1 MFIDPVYLMFLLP
14 GLILAAVASMLVKTT
29 FSRYARVRAYSGM
42 TGAQAAERMLRA
54 NGVFDVQVEQTQGF
68 LSDHY
73 DPTRKVLRL
82 SPDVYGSNSLSA
94 VGVAC
99 HEAGHALQ
107 HAAAYAPLT
116 LRTLLVPATN
126 FASMFAFY
134 VFFAGL
140 LFNSQSL
147 VYIGCALFAVGFL
160 FAVVTLPVEWDA
172 SARAK
177 QHLATTGIVSPDQV
191 QHAGRV
197 LNAAFLTYLAGAVS
211 SLCLLY
217 FMFRRVTWRTQGKVI
232 GEHHSRKPVSLSRSP
247 AGAGPGIHSLLERI
261 APRELI
267 SNASDAIDRAQYL
280 GLTDVADRRC
290 AGWKIDLIVDKED
303 KTLTITDNGIG
314 MNEEDLDKNLGVIA
328 NSGTKAFAQALKE
341 KQQTN
346 IPELIGQFGVGF
358 YAAFMVAESVTV
370 ITLKRGEG
378 QKAVK
383 WTSTGTGS
391 YTLEEA
397 ARDKPGTTIVLK
409 LREGMEEFLNEWRLH
424 ELVKKYSDFIAY
436 PIRFS
441 DTGEA
446 PAEDAQPFNTMKAIW
461 KRPKSELTEEATN
474 EFYTHLTHDYNP
486 PLKTIPMSVEGVV
499 EFKAL
504 LFLPKQA
511 GIDLMMPNKK
521 YGLHLYVRNV
531 FIGADFDLL
540 LPEYLRFVKGVV
552 DSSDLPLNV
561 SREMLQDDAVI
572 RKIKSNI
579 TGKVLS
585 TLAEMM
591 ADEPETYTAFFTAFG
606 RVLKEGLHHDYENA
620 DKLKALMMFRSA
632 TRDGNALISLADYVK
647 AMPETQQD
655 IYYLI
660 AEDLETAKRAPHI
673 EALTKRG
680 YDVLLFTDPIDQW
693 IADTLREFEGKKLVA
708 VDKGALEV
716 GTDEEKAAAK
726 KKIETAAD
734 DFKELTAFIQE
745 HLKDHVK
752 EVRFSPRLTDSA
764 CCLVADEN
772 ALNPSM
778 ERLMRA
784 MNQDVPKQLRTL
796 ELNPDH
802 AVIARMKSM
811 LEADK
816 ADPRLADFADL
827 LFGQALLAEGSA
839 PQNPQ
844 RFTQLVAELMTQV

>member
-1 MFIDPVYLMFLLP
+1 MSKKTHIFKAEIQQVLD
-14 GLILAAVASMLVKTT
+14 LV
-29 FSRYARVRAYSGM
+29 
-42 TGAQAAERMLRA
+42 
-54 NGVFDVQVEQTQGF
+54 
-68 LSDHY
+68 
-73 DPTRKVLRL
+73 
-82 SPDVYGSNSLSA
+82 
-94 VGVAC
+94 
-99 HEAGHALQ
+99 
-107 HAAAYAPLT
+107 
-116 LRTLLVPATN
+116 
-126 FASMFAFY
+126 
-134 VFFAGL
+134 
-140 LFNSQSL
+140 
-147 VYIGCALFAVGFL
+147 
-160 FAVVTLPVEWDA
+160 
-172 SARAK
+172 
-177 QHLATTGIVSPDQV
+177 
-191 QHAGRV
+191 
-197 LNAAFLTYLAGAVS
+197 
-211 SLCLLY
+211 
-217 FMFRRVTWRTQGKVI
+217 
-232 GEHHSRKPVSLSRSP
+232 
-247 AGAGPGIHSLLERI
+247 IHSLYSKKEIFL
-261 APRELI
+261 RELI
-267 SNASDAIDRAQYL
+267 SNASDANDRAQYL
-280 GLTDVADRRC
+280 GLTEKSVVAD
-290 AGWKIDLIVDKED
+290 APVWKIDLIVDKED

>member
-1 MFIDPVYLMFLLP
+1 MSKKTRVFKAEVQQVLD
-14 GLILAAVASMLVKTT
+14 LV
-29 FSRYARVRAYSGM
+29 
-42 TGAQAAERMLRA
+42 
-54 NGVFDVQVEQTQGF
+54 
-68 LSDHY
+68 
-73 DPTRKVLRL
+73 
-82 SPDVYGSNSLSA
+82 
-94 VGVAC
+94 
-99 HEAGHALQ
+99 
-107 HAAAYAPLT
+107 
-116 LRTLLVPATN
+116 
-126 FASMFAFY
+126 
-134 VFFAGL
+134 
-140 LFNSQSL
+140 
-147 VYIGCALFAVGFL
+147 
-160 FAVVTLPVEWDA
+160 
-172 SARAK
+172 
-177 QHLATTGIVSPDQV
+177 
-191 QHAGRV
+191 
-197 LNAAFLTYLAGAVS
+197 
-211 SLCLLY
+211 
-217 FMFRRVTWRTQGKVI
+217 
-232 GEHHSRKPVSLSRSP
+232 
-247 AGAGPGIHSLLERI
+247 IHSLYSKKEIFL
-261 APRELI
+261 RELI

-280 GLTDVADRRC
+280 GLTDKSLIAD
-290 AGWKIDLIVDKED
+290 APNWKIDLIVDKED

-314 MNEEDLDKNLGVIA
+314 MSEEELDKNLGVIA

-346 IPELIGQFGVGF
+346 VPELIGQFGVGF
-358 YAAFMVAESVTV
+358 YAAFMVAETVTV

>member
-1 MFIDPVYLMFLLP
+1 MSKKTRVFKAEVQQVLD
-14 GLILAAVASMLVKTT
+14 LV
-29 FSRYARVRAYSGM
+29 
-42 TGAQAAERMLRA
+42 
-54 NGVFDVQVEQTQGF
+54 
-68 LSDHY
+68 
-73 DPTRKVLRL
+73 
-82 SPDVYGSNSLSA
+82 
-94 VGVAC
+94 
-99 HEAGHALQ
+99 
-107 HAAAYAPLT
+107 
-116 LRTLLVPATN
+116 
-126 FASMFAFY
+126 
-134 VFFAGL
+134 
-140 LFNSQSL
+140 
-147 VYIGCALFAVGFL
+147 
-160 FAVVTLPVEWDA
+160 
-172 SARAK
+172 
-177 QHLATTGIVSPDQV
+177 
-191 QHAGRV
+191 
-197 LNAAFLTYLAGAVS
+197 
-211 SLCLLY
+211 
-217 FMFRRVTWRTQGKVI
+217 
-232 GEHHSRKPVSLSRSP
+232 
-247 AGAGPGIHSLLERI
+247 IHSLYSKKEIFL
-261 APRELI
+261 RELI

-280 GLTDVADRRC
+280 GLTDKSLIAD
-290 AGWKIDLIVDKED
+290 APNWKIDLIVDKED

-745 HLKDHVK
+745 HLKEHVK

>member
-1 MFIDPVYLMFLLP
+1 MSKKTHIFKAEIQQVLD
-14 GLILAAVASMLVKTT
+14 LV
-29 FSRYARVRAYSGM
+29 
-42 TGAQAAERMLRA
+42 
-54 NGVFDVQVEQTQGF
+54 
-68 LSDHY
+68 
-73 DPTRKVLRL
+73 
-82 SPDVYGSNSLSA
+82 
-94 VGVAC
+94 
-99 HEAGHALQ
+99 
-107 HAAAYAPLT
+107 
-116 LRTLLVPATN
+116 
-126 FASMFAFY
+126 
-134 VFFAGL
+134 
-140 LFNSQSL
+140 
-147 VYIGCALFAVGFL
+147 
-160 FAVVTLPVEWDA
+160 
-172 SARAK
+172 
-177 QHLATTGIVSPDQV
+177 
-191 QHAGRV
+191 
-197 LNAAFLTYLAGAVS
+197 
-211 SLCLLY
+211 
-217 FMFRRVTWRTQGKVI
+217 
-232 GEHHSRKPVSLSRSP
+232 
-247 AGAGPGIHSLLERI
+247 IHSLYSKKEIFL
-261 APRELI
+261 RELI

-280 GLTDVADRRC
+280 GLTDKSIVAD
-290 AGWKIDLIVDKED
+290 APVWKIDLIVDKED

-314 MNEEDLDKNLGVIA
+314 MSEEDLDKNLGVIA
-328 NSGTKAFAQALKE
+328 SSGTKAFAQALKE

-358 YAAFMVAESVTV
+358 YAAFMVAETVTV

-383 WTSTGTGS
+383 WSSTGAGS
-391 YTLEEA
+391 YTLEDA

-461 KRPKSELTEEATN
+461 KRPKSELTEEETN
-474 EFYTHLTHDYNP
+474 KFYTHLTHDYNP
-486 PLKTIPMSVEGVV
+486 PLKTIPMSVEGVI

-540 LPEYLRFVKGVV
+540 LPEYLRFVRGVV

-591 ADEPETYTAFFTAFG
+591 ADTPDTYTTFFTAFG
-606 RVLKEGLHHDYENA
+606 RVLKEGLHQDYENA

-726 KKIETAAD
+726 KKIETATD

-745 HLKDHVK
+745 HLKEHVK

-784 MNQDVPKQLRTL
+784 MNQEVPKQLRTL

-811 LEADK
+811 LETDK
-816 ADPRLADFADL
+816 ADPRLADFTDL

>member
-1 MFIDPVYLMFLLP
+1 MSKKTRVFKAEVQQVLD
-14 GLILAAVASMLVKTT
+14 LV
-29 FSRYARVRAYSGM
+29 
-42 TGAQAAERMLRA
+42 
-54 NGVFDVQVEQTQGF
+54 
-68 LSDHY
+68 
-73 DPTRKVLRL
+73 
-82 SPDVYGSNSLSA
+82 
-94 VGVAC
+94 
-99 HEAGHALQ
+99 
-107 HAAAYAPLT
+107 
-116 LRTLLVPATN
+116 
-126 FASMFAFY
+126 
-134 VFFAGL
+134 
-140 LFNSQSL
+140 
-147 VYIGCALFAVGFL
+147 
-160 FAVVTLPVEWDA
+160 
-172 SARAK
+172 
-177 QHLATTGIVSPDQV
+177 
-191 QHAGRV
+191 
-197 LNAAFLTYLAGAVS
+197 
-211 SLCLLY
+211 
-217 FMFRRVTWRTQGKVI
+217 
-232 GEHHSRKPVSLSRSP
+232 
-247 AGAGPGIHSLLERI
+247 IHSLYSKKEIFL
-261 APRELI
+261 RELI

-280 GLTDVADRRC
+280 GLTDKSLIAD
-290 AGWKIDLIVDKED
+290 APNWKIDLIVDKED

-436 PIRFS
+436 PLRFS

>member
-1 MFIDPVYLMFLLP
+1 MSKKTRVFKAEVQQVLD
-14 GLILAAVASMLVKTT
+14 LV
-29 FSRYARVRAYSGM
+29 
-42 TGAQAAERMLRA
+42 
-54 NGVFDVQVEQTQGF
+54 
-68 LSDHY
+68 
-73 DPTRKVLRL
+73 
-82 SPDVYGSNSLSA
+82 
-94 VGVAC
+94 
-99 HEAGHALQ
+99 
-107 HAAAYAPLT
+107 
-116 LRTLLVPATN
+116 
-126 FASMFAFY
+126 
-134 VFFAGL
+134 
-140 LFNSQSL
+140 
-147 VYIGCALFAVGFL
+147 
-160 FAVVTLPVEWDA
+160 
-172 SARAK
+172 
-177 QHLATTGIVSPDQV
+177 
-191 QHAGRV
+191 
-197 LNAAFLTYLAGAVS
+197 
-211 SLCLLY
+211 
-217 FMFRRVTWRTQGKVI
+217 
-232 GEHHSRKPVSLSRSP
+232 
-247 AGAGPGIHSLLERI
+247 IHSLYSKKEIFL
-261 APRELI
+261 RELI

-280 GLTDVADRRC
+280 GLTDKSLIAD
-290 AGWKIDLIVDKED
+290 APNWKIDLIVDKED

>member
-1 MFIDPVYLMFLLP
+1 MSKKTHIFKAEIQQVLD
-14 GLILAAVASMLVKTT
+14 LV
-29 FSRYARVRAYSGM
+29 
-42 TGAQAAERMLRA
+42 
-54 NGVFDVQVEQTQGF
+54 
-68 LSDHY
+68 
-73 DPTRKVLRL
+73 
-82 SPDVYGSNSLSA
+82 
-94 VGVAC
+94 
-99 HEAGHALQ
+99 
-107 HAAAYAPLT
+107 
-116 LRTLLVPATN
+116 
-126 FASMFAFY
+126 
-134 VFFAGL
+134 
-140 LFNSQSL
+140 
-147 VYIGCALFAVGFL
+147 
-160 FAVVTLPVEWDA
+160 
-172 SARAK
+172 
-177 QHLATTGIVSPDQV
+177 
-191 QHAGRV
+191 
-197 LNAAFLTYLAGAVS
+197 
-211 SLCLLY
+211 
-217 FMFRRVTWRTQGKVI
+217 
-232 GEHHSRKPVSLSRSP
+232 
-247 AGAGPGIHSLLERI
+247 IHSLYSKKEIFL
-261 APRELI
+261 RELI

-280 GLTDVADRRC
+280 GLTDKSVVAD
-290 AGWKIDLIVDKED
+290 APVWKIDLIVDKED
-303 KTLTITDNGIG
+303 KTLAIADNGIG
-314 MNEEDLDKNLGVIA
+314 MSEEELDKNLGVIA

-358 YAAFMVAESVTV
+358 YAAFMVAETVTV

-383 WTSTGTGS
+383 WSSAGDGS
-391 YTLEEA
+391 YSLEEA

-409 LREGMEEFLNEWRLH
+409 LREGMDDFLNEWRLH

-446 PAEDAQPFNTMKAIW
+446 PKEDAQPLNTMKALW
-461 KRPKSELTEEATN
+461 KRPKSELAEEETN
-474 EFYTHLTHDYNP
+474 KFYTHLTHDYNP
-486 PLKTIPMSVEGVV
+486 PLKTIPMSVEGAV

-511 GIDLMMPNKK
+511 GFDLMMPNKK
-521 YGLHLYVRNV
+521 HGLHLYVRNV

-579 TGKVLS
+579 TGKILG

-591 ADEPETYTAFFTAFG
+591 ADAPETYTAFFTAFG
-606 RVLKEGLHHDYENA
+606 RVLKEGLHNDYENG

-660 AEDLETAKRAPHI
+660 AEDLETARHAPHI
-673 EALTKRG
+673 EALTQRG

-693 IADTLREFEGKKLVA
+693 VVDTLREFDGKKLVA

-726 KKIETAAD
+726 KKIEAAAG
-734 DFKELTAFIQE
+734 DFKELTALIQE
-745 HLKDHVK
+745 HLKDDVK
-752 EVRFSPRLTDSA
+752 EVRFSPRLTGSA
-764 CCLVADEN
+764 CCLVADEH

-784 MNQDVPKQLRTL
+784 MNQEVPKQLRTL

-811 LEADK
+811 LETDK
-816 ADPRLADFADL
+816 NDTRLADYADL
-827 LFGQALLAEGSA
+827 LFGQALLAEGAS
-839 PQNPQ
+839 PKNPQ
-844 RFTQLVAELMTQV
+844 RFTQLVAELMAQV

>member
-1 MFIDPVYLMFLLP
+1 
-14 GLILAAVASMLVKTT
+14 
-29 FSRYARVRAYSGM
+29 
-42 TGAQAAERMLRA
+42 
-54 NGVFDVQVEQTQGF
+54 
-68 LSDHY
+68 
-73 DPTRKVLRL
+73 
-82 SPDVYGSNSLSA
+82 
-94 VGVAC
+94 
-99 HEAGHALQ
+99 
-107 HAAAYAPLT
+107 
-116 LRTLLVPATN
+116 
-126 FASMFAFY
+126 
-134 VFFAGL
+134 
-140 LFNSQSL
+140 
-147 VYIGCALFAVGFL
+147 
-160 FAVVTLPVEWDA
+160 
-172 SARAK
+172 
-177 QHLATTGIVSPDQV
+177 
-191 QHAGRV
+191 
-197 LNAAFLTYLAGAVS
+197 
-211 SLCLLY
+211 
-217 FMFRRVTWRTQGKVI
+217 
-232 GEHHSRKPVSLSRSP
+232 
-247 AGAGPGIHSLLERI
+247 
-261 APRELI
+261 
-267 SNASDAIDRAQYL
+267 
-280 GLTDVADRRC
+280 
-290 AGWKIDLIVDKED
+290 
-303 KTLTITDNGIG
+303 
-314 MNEEDLDKNLGVIA
+314 
-328 NSGTKAFAQALKE
+328 
-341 KQQTN
+341 
-346 IPELIGQFGVGF
+346 
-358 YAAFMVAESVTV
+358 
-370 ITLKRGEG
+370 
-378 QKAVK
+378 
-383 WTSTGTGS
+383 
-391 YTLEEA
+391 
-397 ARDKPGTTIVLK
+397 
-409 LREGMEEFLNEWRLH
+409 
-424 ELVKKYSDFIAY
+424 
-436 PIRFS
+436 
-441 DTGEA
+441 
-446 PAEDAQPFNTMKAIW
+446 MKAIW